1 MQNLQPLNRD
11 LCESAAENNFAL
23 GQLYCDLNSALFLNH
38 PTQADLEGLE
48 ARWAQLRSQELIE
61 SAQTTTD
68 DCLSTLRTR
77 VMTTTASDPTETL
90 F

>member
-1 MQNLQPLNRD
+1 MTER
-11 LCESAAENNFAL
+11 SAAIENNFEL
-23 GQLYCDLNSALFLNH
+23 GQLYCDINNTLFLNH

-48 ARWAQLRSQELIE
+48 ARWAQLRNHEPAE
-61 SAQTTTD
+61 SARTTTD

-77 VMTTTASDPTETL
+77 VQLSTVSDQPETL

>member
-1 MQNLQPLNRD
+1 MTER
-11 LCESAAENNFAL
+11 SAATENNFEL
-23 GQLYCDLNSALFLNH
+23 GQLYCDINNTLFLNH

-48 ARWAQLRSQELIE
+48 ARWAQLRNHELIE

-77 VMTTTASDPTETL
+77 VQLSTVSDQPEKL

>member
-11 LCESAAENNFAL
+11 LCESATENNFSL
-23 GQLYCDLNSALFLNH
+23 GQLYCDINNTLFLNH

-61 SAQTTTD
+61 SALTTTD

-77 VMTTTASDPTETL
+77 VMTATASDPTETL